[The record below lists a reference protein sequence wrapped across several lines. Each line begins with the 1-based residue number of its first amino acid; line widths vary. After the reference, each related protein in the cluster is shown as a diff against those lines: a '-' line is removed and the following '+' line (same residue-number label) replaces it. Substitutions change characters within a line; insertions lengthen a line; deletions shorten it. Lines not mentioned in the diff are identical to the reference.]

1 MTSCSISLTSTS
13 LILQVGSS
21 LVLAPAATNS
31 KSAQAQFSL
40 NSKNQIVVKGG
51 NNQCLSVSSGNSVKA
66 VSCKGAISWTYAAP
80 YIQPKGNSKLCLESL
95 NKKMITGNIVALG
108 KCNKAKYQK
117 WKFPCAVTNG
127 APAVQ
132 TTTRTTTTTTTTT
145 TTSKT
150 TATTAVATSSGKDS
164 RIDCNAVN
172 KLVSSY
178 VSTSSASNDVVGV
191 HNAVRNYVSQQ
202 LKLTKPLASL
212 VWNQSLAEGA
222 ALHGSVGANKGCIL
236 EHVVDPTANFPYR
249 VGQNLYMTWGSGLT
263 SISSDAF
270 VDAAALW
277 IDECELYDGSNMTT
291 FHEWGHYSQVLAPES
306 LQVGCASIMC
316 PTVSGYIVTC
326 DYYPPGNWVKNNIIS
341 IGSGY

>member
-21 LVLAPAATNS
+21 LVLAPAS
-31 KSAQAQFSL
+31 KSKNAQAQFSL

-51 NNQCLSVSSGNSVKA
+51 NNQCLSLSSGNSVKL

-95 NKKMITGNIVALG
+95 NKRMITGNAVALRN
-108 KCNKAKYQK
+108 CNLSKYQK
-117 WKFPCAVTNG
+117 WKFPCAVSSVLNPV
-127 APAVQ
+127 A
-132 TTTRTTTTTTTTT
+132 TTTTTTTTT
-145 TTSKT
+145 TTKT
-150 TATTAVATSSGKDS
+150 TATAVATSSGKDS
-164 RIDCNAVN
+164 RIDCNVVN
-172 KLVSSY
+172 QLVSSY

-212 VWNQSLAEGA
+212 VWNQSLAQGA

-236 EHVVDPTANFPYR
+236 EHVVDPTINFPHR

-277 IDECELYDGSNMTT
+277 IDECELYDGSNMNT

-341 IGSGY
+341 IGNGY